1 MVIYW
6 KLQYNWI
13 KLNVALATQYHQM
26 QLTYKHPFNQSTIEL
41 ELSEQALSSLDVLE
55 KSSASDT
62 QITSF
67 IERMNES
74 A

>member
-1 MVIYW
+1 
-6 KLQYNWI
+6 
-13 KLNVALATQYHQM
+13 M